1 MAGGGSLGGGHKP
14 KRGKHSK
21 RKPKKRVGFVLD
33 MTPLVDITFLLLTF
47 FMFTTTMATPQVME
61 MSVPPEQK
69 TEVQVKES
77 ELLTLLLDKEG
88 NIYYYL
94 GMGKDVAEKIELK
107 ELPNFLVRKNLE
119 EKVKNKLITV
129 FKPSKD
135 VEYGKVVALLDA
147 LNVAE
152 VGIIEQLS
160 KGLDKQGNPELRQRK
175 FTIAD
180 FTEQDQLKIDE
191 VK

>member
-47 FMFTTTMATPQVME
+47 FMFTTTMATPQIME
-61 MSVPPEQK
+61 MSVPPEDV
-69 TEVQVKES
+69 EVEVRDS
-77 ELLTLLLDKEG
+77 ELLTIMLDKEG
-88 NIYYYL
+88 DIYYY
-94 GMGKDVAEKIELK
+94 MGTDVAEKIVLK
-107 ELPNFLVRKNLE
+107 DLVNYLVKKNLE
-119 EKVKNKLITV
+119 VKLKNKLITV
-129 FKPSKD
+129 FKPSND
-135 VEYGKVVALLDA
+135 VGFGQVVGILDA

-152 VGIIEQLS
+152 IGIIEELNKQL
-160 KGLDKQGNPELRQRK
+160 DEQGNPIKRQRR
-175 FTIAD
+175 FTISDFLDAD
-180 FTEQDQLKIDE
+180 QAKIDE

>member
-77 ELLTLLLDKEG
+77 ELLTLLLDKDG
-88 NIYYYL
+88 SIYYYL

-107 ELPNFLVRKNLE
+107 ELTNFLVRKNLE
-119 EKVKNKLITV
+119 IKNRLITV
-129 FKPSKD
+129 FKPNKD
-135 VEYGKVVALLDA
+135 VEYGKVVGLLDA

-160 KGLDKQGNPELRQRK
+160 KELDAQGNPIERQRR

-180 FTEQDQLKIDE
+180 FTEQDQIKIDE